1 MIASCQ
7 FHTLHDDDDFGL
19 EKFLSSR
26 WKKNEV
32 GALWNWNSLNEGGC
46 TAKGLGFV
54 GRWWQWWLCQIHTLH
69 DDLAFSE
76 IREFQVKKNEVGAL
90 LQVRILEDDDNVSA
104 NSSSNDDDDS
114 GFSRISSIRWSYCW
128 AWATLPEILNPK
140 LESNLWV
147 AGFLQSGEAAAE
159 LEQFFLRSWTLN
171 PNPIHRWQDFF
182 NQVKQLLSL
191 RHSSWRPIP

>member
-1 MIASCQ
+1 
-7 FHTLHDDDDFGL
+7 
-19 EKFLSSR
+19 
-26 WKKNEV
+26 
-32 GALWNWNSLNEGGC
+32 
-46 TAKGLGFV
+46 
-54 GRWWQWWLCQIHTLH
+54 
-69 DDLAFSE
+69 
-76 IREFQVKKNEVGAL
+76 
-90 LQVRILEDDDNVSA
+90 LEDDDNVSA

-182 NQVKQLLSL
+182 NQVKQLLWAWDILPDVLYPNTICEWQYSL
-191 RHSSWRPIP
+191 IYPCWENPNSSSIQLKKRVHRSLL